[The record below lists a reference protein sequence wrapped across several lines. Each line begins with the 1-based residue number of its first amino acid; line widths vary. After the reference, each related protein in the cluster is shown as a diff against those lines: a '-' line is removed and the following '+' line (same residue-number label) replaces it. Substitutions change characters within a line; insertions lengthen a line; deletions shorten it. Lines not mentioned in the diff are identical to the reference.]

1 MQGGG
6 RPWTPP
12 PGAPSVDI
20 QEKGPTDPM
29 STMEWHNMVHKD
41 IAKVVNPLR
50 TLLQTKKAD
59 GGSISVTKVLELAG
73 KTITG
78 DLPKCTVSGAGKK
91 KGLCWNFL
99 TGRCRRGKGCKH
111 VHARPSDLP
120 DKLVSQFAQAIAP
133 GVAKAVEDLQV
144 AQSEKHAKTGKKGAR
159 GGITINLA

>member
-12 PGAPSVDI
+12 PGTPSVDI

-41 IAKVVNPLR
+41 IAKIVNPLR

-59 GGSISVTKVLELAG
+59 GGSILVTKVLELVG
-73 KTITG
+73 KTIPG
-78 DLPKCTVSGAGKK
+78 DLPKSTILGAGKK

-99 TGRCRRGKGCKH
+99 TGRCRRGKG
-111 VHARPSDLP
+111 
-120 DKLVSQFAQAIAP
+120 
-133 GVAKAVEDLQV
+133 
-144 AQSEKHAKTGKKGAR
+144 
-159 GGITINLA
+159 